1 MTFKKDPVI
10 VTNEELGSELSDVP
24 EDFEHQDEDEDFV
37 LEEEEDI
44 EEEDFDSDEFP
55 LDECEAAPEEPD
67 FNDNEEEDELVNES
81 PKAESSDHPRK
92 KARISIEPAEQL
104 IHAYDQVT
112 VISVTLS
119 YKSYINLAIFWN
131 YS

>member
-1 MTFKKDPVI
+1 MI
-10 VTNEELGSELSDVP
+10 VTNEESGSELSDVP

-37 LEEEEDI
+37 LEEEEEI
-44 EEEDFDSDEFP
+44 EEEDFDFDELP

-67 FNDNEEEDELVNES
+67 FNDEEEEEDEPENES
-81 PKAESSDHPRK
+81 PKAESLDQPRK
-92 KARISIEPAEQL
+92 KARISIEPAEQW

-112 VISVTLS
+112 VISATLP
-119 YKSYINLAIFWN
+119 YKSYINLAVFWS